1 MAPGG
6 AVAAATKKT
15 AAGPALSP
23 ARGEPA
29 VNLAVD
35 PEIQARIR
43 EELSPLIT
51 STRNERMVLRDRWLR
66 YYRIWSLR
74 HDVQGYRGRTNT
86 YFPIGRRWIEQW
98 VTRLKRDLFPDN
110 DWFACRAL
118 AEDFEK
124 RVPAKVALQK
134 YWMRRHMRL
143 RRHALPFLRQLVMY
157 GTSPVRNVWRCIE
170 HEQPALKDVLDED
183 GAPTGKTK
191 QVVEK
196 VADFLG
202 PTFEPVDLFAFYVW
216 PVTAPS
222 VDAASLAFE
231 DRCVSRAHVNELA
244 NRPLDPGN
252 RKSTNVYENVDELLR
267 LYDEAIGSRGSS
279 ASGGRKYDALA
290 IRLADKG
297 FTAPLDQ
304 NLPAGLRPLD
314 ITECSW
320 VADLEGEGAERY
332 LVTLGA
338 DTVPLRVQ
346 KRPFFHG
353 GSQWLAGKFV
363 EIAEEF
369 YGRGLPEVFDYIQYF
384 VNDLGNQ
391 SSDAF
396 VWATNPIAVV
406 DIGAVQDPTSL
417 RMTPGAKWL
426 ANPQG
431 VQFTTPPTG
440 AAQAGFDAVQGY
452 LGIGD
457 NLVAPTPARPIVP
470 GQAPAAGAGTG
481 GASGLAAQ
489 LADSAVDI
497 RAVIENLEDDVMV
510 PLLERSDILA
520 QQCLDRDI
528 VLKVAGQD
536 GVELLEHP
544 VSVADLVG
552 EYEWEWL
559 GTTSALNQQVRAQ
572 QMVQGI
578 ALLVQVPP
586 DQLAAENVTVDWKYV
601 LTQYWSLGLGLPN
614 ADRVLKSTG
623 PKEAQDWRYENALA
637 RVDRAAELQVS
648 PADNHVEHVQGH
660 QHVLDRGDLSDDAHA
675 LMTKHVQDH
684 LGFEVANEVQ
694 RLQQAMATL
703 QGPPGLPGAPGA
715 GPPGGAPGGMPPLPP
730 GMPGPP
736 PGPGP
741 VGMPPGM
748 GPAPGGGG
756 PPGAPIPPSYA
767 TNPMPP
773 PVGAIGGPPPFAG
786 ATPNR
791 GINTLGRRI
800 GPTPEQVPGTP
811 LFKPHSGARN
821 KAKAMLG
828 LRPPAPLGQG
838 RVGKTA
844 NIADLFRRLP
854 RLPR

>member
-1 MAPGG
+1 MARGG
-6 AVAAATKKT
+6 AAAREKT
-15 AAGPALSP
+15 VSP
-23 ARGEPA
+23 ARAAPPE
-29 VNLAVD
+29 NLARD

-43 EELSPLIT
+43 DELLPLIRR
-51 STRNERMVLRDRWLR
+51 TRDDRSLLRDRWLR

-74 HDVQGYRGRTNT
+74 HDYGQGYKGRTNT

-98 VTRLKRDLFPDN
+98 VTRIKRDLFPDN

-118 AEDFEK
+118 RKDFES

-134 YWMRRHMRL
+134 YWMRRYMRL
-143 RRHALPFLRQLVMY
+143 RRHSLPFLRQLVTY
-157 GTSPVRNVWRCIE
+157 GTSPVRNVWRVLE
-170 HEQPALKDVLDED
+170 HEQPALRDILDDD
-183 GAPTGKTK
+183 GSPSGDTIETI
-191 QVVEK
+191 EK

-216 PVTAPS
+216 PVTASS
-222 VDAASLAFE
+222 VDTASLVFE
-231 DRCVSRAHVNELA
+231 DRCVQRAHIQRLA
-244 NRPLDPGN
+244 STPLDRSNPKNG
-252 RKSTNVYENVDELLR
+252 NVYENLDELLEV
-267 LYDEAIGSRGSS
+267 YESAGQSRGSS
-279 ASGGRKYDALA
+279 YAGGLKYDALS

-304 NLPAGLRPLD
+304 NLPMALRPLD
-314 ITECSW
+314 ITEGSW
-320 VADLEGEGAERY
+320 LADLEGEGAMRY

-346 KRPFFHG
+346 RRPFWHG
-353 GSQWLAGKFV
+353 GPQWLCGRFV
-363 EIAEEF
+363 EVAEEF
-369 YGRGLPEVFDYIQYF
+369 YGRGLPEIFDYIQYF

-391 SSDAF
+391 SGDAF
-396 VWATNPIAVV
+396 VWSTNPIAVV

-426 ANPQG
+426 ANPAG
-431 VQFTTPPTG
+431 VQFTTPPQG
-440 AAQAGFDAVQGY
+440 AAQAGFAAVQGY
-452 LGIGD
+452 LGVGD

-470 GQAPAAGAGTG
+470 GQPQAAA
-481 GASGLAAQ
+481 ASAAGLAAQ

-497 RAVIENLEDDVMV
+497 RAVIENLEDDVMQ

-528 VLKVAGQD
+528 ILKVAGQD

-544 VSVADLVG
+544 VTVADLVG

-623 PKEAQDWRYENALA
+623 PKEPQDRRFENALA
-637 RVDRAAELQVS
+637 RVNRAAEVQVS

-660 QHVLDRGDLSDDAHA
+660 QHVLDRGDLTDDAHA

-684 LGFEVANEVQ
+684 IGFEVANEVQ
-694 RLQQAMATL
+694 RMQQAMATL
-703 QGPPGLPGAPGA
+703 AGPGLPGGGAPGPPGGLPPLPGGPPPLPGGPPPGAGGMPPMGPPPGA
-715 GPPGGAPGGMPPLPP
+715 GPPGGPP
-730 GMPGPP
+730 
-736 PGPGP
+736 
-741 VGMPPGM
+741 V
-748 GPAPGGGG
+748 
-756 PPGAPIPPSYA
+756 PPSYP
-767 TNPMPP
+767 TMPMPP

-800 GPTPEQVPGTP
+800 GPTPQQIPGTP

-828 LRPPAPLGQG
+828 IRPPAPLGQG
-838 RVGKTA
+838 RVGTTG

>member
-1 MAPGG
+1 MARR
-6 AVAAATKKT
+6 AARARDENAT
-15 AAGPALSP
+15 PLSP
-23 ARGEPA
+23 AHGEPA
-29 VNLAVD
+29 VNLATD
-35 PEIQARIR
+35 PEVQRRIR
-43 EELSPLIT
+43 QELCPLV
-51 STRNERMVLRDRWLR
+51 TRTRDERMVLRDRWLR

-98 VTRLKRDLFPDN
+98 VNRLKRDLFPDN

-124 RVPAKVALQK
+124 RVPAKVALMK
-134 YWMRRHMRL
+134 YWFRRYMRL

-157 GTSPVRNVWRCIE
+157 GTSPARNVWRCLE
-170 HEQPALKDVLDED
+170 HEQPALRDILDDD

-191 QVVEK
+191 QVIET

-216 PVTAPS
+216 PVTSSS
-222 VDAASLAFE
+222 VDSATLAFE
-231 DRCVSRAHVNELA
+231 DRCVTRAHVEELA

-252 RKSTNVYENVDELLR
+252 AKSTTVYENLPELLE
-267 LYDEAIGSRGSS
+267 LYDQAISSRGSS
-279 ASGGRKYDALA
+279 YSGGRKYDALA

-304 NLPAGLRPLD
+304 NLPAALRPLD
-314 ITECSW
+314 VTECSW
-320 VADLEGEGAERY
+320 TVDLEGTGAERY

-346 KRPFFHG
+346 RRPFFHG
-353 GSQWLAGKFV
+353 GTQWLCGKFV

-369 YGRGLPEVFDYIQYF
+369 YGRGLPEIFDYIQYF

-396 VWATNPIAVV
+396 VWSTNPIAVV

-426 ANPQG
+426 ANPAG
-431 VQFTTPPTG
+431 VQFTTPPQG
-440 AAQAGFDAVQGY
+440 AAQAGFEAVQGY

-470 GQAPAAGAGTG
+470 GQAPAAAGAG

-528 VLKVAGQD
+528 LLKVAGQD

-586 DQLAAENVTVDWKYV
+586 DQLAAQNIAVDWRY
-601 LTQYWSLGLGLPN
+601 LISQYWSLGLGLPN
-614 ADRVLKSTG
+614 PDRVFQSTG
-623 PKEAQDWRYENALA
+623 PTEAQDWRYENALA
-637 RVDRAAELQVS
+637 RVNRAAEVQVS
-648 PADNHVEHVQGH
+648 PADNHLEHVQGH
-660 QHVLDRGDLSDDAHA
+660 QHVLDRGELSDDAYA
-675 LMTKHVQDH
+675 LMQRHVQDH
-684 LGFEVANEVQ
+684 ISFMVAAEVQ
-694 RLQQAMATL
+694 KLQQAMATL
-703 QGPPGLPGAPGA
+703 AGPGAAPGAPG
-715 GPPGGAPGGMPPLPP
+715 GLPPPPGMPPGPAPAGGMPPGL
-730 GMPGPP
+730 GP
-736 PGPGP
+736 
-741 VGMPPGM
+741 
-748 GPAPGGGG
+748 GPAPGG
-756 PPGAPIPPSYA
+756 PPIPPSYP
-767 TNPMPP
+767 TQPMPP

-800 GPTPEQVPGTP
+800 GPTPQQIPGTP

-838 RVGKTA
+838 RIGQTRNV
-844 NIADLFRRLP
+844 ADLFRRLP